1 MFGANRIEQNV
12 CTFAVSPYIVDGEQA
27 EAKEFPHMVSGWVRH
42 QIAQI

>member
-27 EAKEFPHMVSGWVRH
+27 EAKEFPHMVSRVR
-42 QIAQI
+42 Q